1 MNLKAVAVE
10 DDAANLEA
18 VLDPQEDEAQEE
30 NNEGETEEAADGEA
44 VPDVEEEATPEGDD
58 GGEGGDEEGR
68 SLFMS

>member
-1 MNLKAVAVE
+1 MAVE

-44 VPDVEEEATPEGDD
+44 ADVEEEAIPEGED